1 MFNQNFNMGMNLGNV
16 NCNAMSQY
24 AQMYNQQMSNS
35 IRDSF
40 FKAITNMS
48 ETQLNEIVS
57 KAKSMGISDQ
67 HISQGM
73 DFINQLKS
81 SYNQ

>member
-1 MFNQNFNMGMNLGNV
+1 MFNQNFNMGMSNGNMMGG
-16 NCNAMSQY
+16 MSQY

-35 IRDSF
+35 IRDNF